1 MIFMDIFGL
10 FWAHM
15 AEDFRY
21 FSQLHPFF
29 FFSDSEVV
37 IIMSWGVPVVQFQ
50 SPLEAVLDS
59 VPPSDPFPWVPWA
72 SADFEIST
80 DHPPGDPPS
89 GKDGGW

>member
-1 MIFMDIFGL
+1 LFFVGHIWLKISDISASFT
-10 FWAHM
+10 
-15 AEDFRY
+15 R
-21 FSQLHPFF
+21 FF

-59 VPPSDPFPWVPWA
+59 VPASDPFPWVPWA
-72 SADFEIST
+72 EIGAA
-80 DHPPGDPPS
+80 GDPPS